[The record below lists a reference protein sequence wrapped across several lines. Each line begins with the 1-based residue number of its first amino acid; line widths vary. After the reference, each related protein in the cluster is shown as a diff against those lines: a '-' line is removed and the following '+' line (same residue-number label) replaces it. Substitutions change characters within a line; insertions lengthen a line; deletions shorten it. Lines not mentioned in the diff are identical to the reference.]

1 MTKLFEKAV
10 ETARTLPPTMQD
22 ELARVILQ
30 LAGQEQPMFELTE
43 AEAASLEKSLGQASR
58 REFAT
63 DEQVRA
69 VWAKHGL

>member
-1 MTKLFEKAV
+1 
-10 ETARTLPPTMQD
+10 MQD

-43 AEAASLEKSLGQASR
+43 AEAASLEESLGQASR

-69 VWAKHGL
+69 VWARHGL

>member
-1 MTKLFEKAV
+1 
-10 ETARTLPPTMQD
+10 MQD
-22 ELARVILQ
+22 ELATLILQ
-30 LAGQEQPMFELTE
+30 FAGHEQPVYELSEVE
-43 AEAASLEKSLGQASR
+43 AKSLEKSLGQAAR